1 MRLVIDLDEKYK
13 NLYYEMAKATEA
25 VIVEEEDT
33 DVAAELPEHIIAG
46 IRKGQEQARNG
57 QTKSYEE
64 VKQMLAKR
72 WP

>member
-1 MRLVIDLDEKYK
+1 MRLIIDLDEKYK

-25 VIVEEEDT
+25 TIVEEDA
-33 DVAAELPEHIIAG
+33 DFVAELPEHVIAG

-57 QTKSYEE
+57 QTKTYDE
-64 VKQMLAKR
+64 VKEMLAKR